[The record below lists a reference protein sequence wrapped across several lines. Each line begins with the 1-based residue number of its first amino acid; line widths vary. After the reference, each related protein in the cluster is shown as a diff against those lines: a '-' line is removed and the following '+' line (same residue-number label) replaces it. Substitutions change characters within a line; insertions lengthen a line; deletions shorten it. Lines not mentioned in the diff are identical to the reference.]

1 LNPRPA
7 ASRDERAPL
16 PAALT
21 VRVLKRGPWGKADIL
36 ALGETGTEMIL
47 KDFSDKSRLVRWFG
61 GRQLRHERRALRRLA
76 GLQGIPAVLGALP
89 PCGLLLEPMPGSP
102 ITRWRRRPVAEILPM
117 LDRLEALVARI
128 HERGIAHLDL
138 RKRDNILVSDDGRPG
153 VIDFNASVLFR
164 PGSLASRIVFPWLR
178 RVDHAALLKW
188 RSLLLPDHL
197 TPSERR
203 RHRRMSRLRR
213 LWIFN

>member
-1 LNPRPA
+1 LNTRPTA
-7 ASRDERAPL
+7 APQRATL
-16 PAALT
+16 PAGLT

-36 ALGETGTEMIL
+36 LLGEGETGMIL
-47 KDFSDKSRLVRWFG
+47 KDFAEKRGPVRWFG
-61 GRQLRHERRALRRLA
+61 SRQLRHERRALKR
-76 GLQGIPAVLGALP
+76 LQGIEGIPRLLGEIP
-89 PCGLLLEPMPGSP
+89 PCGLLLQPMPGGP
-102 ITRWRRRPVAEILPM
+102 ISRWRRRPPEQIESM
-117 LDRLEALVARI
+117 LERLEALVSRI

-164 PGSLASRIVFPWLR
+164 PGSLAARVVFPWLR
-178 RVDHAALLKW
+178 RLDRAAILKW
-188 RSLLLPDHL
+188 RSFLLPDRL